1 MSGARQGSET
11 PAVPDR
17 WRLLAKLPTGH
28 RTQVWTAEDRQL
40 GERVVLKLFPPCA
53 DPMVRARALTEVRL
67 GLLLHHRHLVQLYE
81 VLEWQQHLIAVMEFV
96 TGGDLARRVAFEGA
110 QPAPVVAEWTAQA
123 LAVLAFLHDQQII
136 HRDVTPSNLLLDH
149 EGGLKLADLG
159 LAGRLDRLDDP
170 VGGTA
175 GVGTPGYMAPE
186 HAAGA
191 DPTPAWDLYGLGAT
205 LRQLLTG
212 VSPIADRTPAALPE
226 SCPRWL
232 RQFVERLLAREPRD
246 RWPTAVEALSVFDA
260 QRTA

>member
-1 MSGARQGSET
+1 MKGERLSSGSA
-11 PAVPDR
+11 AVPER
-17 WRLLAKLPTGH
+17 WRLLSKLPTGH
-28 RTQVWTAEDRQL
+28 RTQVWVAEDRQL

-67 GLLLHHRHLVQLYE
+67 GLLLHHPHLVQLYE
-81 VLEWQQHLIAVMEFV
+81 VLEWEEHLIAVMELMV
-96 TGGDLARRVAFEGA
+96 GGDLARRVALEGA
-110 QPAPVVAEWTAQA
+110 QPFARVVEWTAEA
-123 LAVLAFLHDQQII
+123 LSALAFLHEQQLI
-136 HRDVTPSNLLLDH
+136 HRDVTASNLLLDH
-149 EGGLKLADLG
+149 QDRLKLADLG

-170 VGGTA
+170 AGGTA

-212 VSPIADRTPAALPE
+212 VSPIAERTPAALPE

-232 RQFVERLLAREPRD
+232 CQFVERLLARDPRD
-246 RWPTAVEALSVFDA
+246 RWPTAVEALAVFEA

>member
-1 MSGARQGSET
+1 VNATSGT
-11 PAVPDR
+11 PAAPTLPDR

-28 RTQVWTAEDRQL
+28 RTQVWTAEDLQL
-40 GERVVLKLFPPCA
+40 GERVVLKLFPPCV

-67 GLLLHHRHLVQLYE
+67 GLLLHHPHLVQLYE

-96 TGGDLARRVAFEGA
+96 VGGDLARRVAFEGA
-110 QPAPVVAEWTAQA
+110 QPAGTVVEWTEQA
-123 LAVLAFLHDQQII
+123 LSVLAFLHEQHII
-136 HRDVTPSNLLLDH
+136 HRDVKPSNLLVD
-149 EGGLKLADLG
+149 GQSRLKLADLG

-170 VGGTA
+170 VGGTV

-205 LRQLLTG
+205 LRQLLSG
-212 VSPIADRTPAALPE
+212 VSPIASRTPAPVPD

-232 RQFVERLLAREPRD
+232 RQFVDRLLARDPRD
-246 RWPTAVEALSVFDA
+246 RWPTAVEALAVFEA

>member
-1 MSGARQGSET
+1 VTANSGT
-11 PAVPDR
+11 PGAPTVPDR

-67 GLLLHHRHLVQLYE
+67 GLLLHHPHLVQLYE

-123 LAVLAFLHDQQII
+123 LAVLAFLHDQQLI

-149 EGGLKLADLG
+149 EGRLKLADLG

-212 VSPIADRTPAALPE
+212 VSPIAERTPAALPE
-226 SCPRWL
+226 ICPRWL
-232 RQFVERLLAREPRD
+232 RQFVERLLARDPRD
-246 RWPTAVEALSVFDA
+246 RWPTAVEALAVFEA

>member
-1 MSGARQGSET
+1 MIATSGT
-11 PAVPDR
+11 PGAPALPDR
-17 WRLLAKLPTGH
+17 WRPLAQLPTGH
-28 RTQVWTAEDRQL
+28 RTQVWIADDRQL

-53 DPMVRARALTEVRL
+53 DAMVRARALTEVRL
-67 GLLLHHRHLVQLYE
+67 GLLLHHPHLVQLYE
-81 VLEWQQHLIAVMEFV
+81 VLEWEQHLIAVMELV
-96 TGGDLARRVAFEGA
+96 VGGDLARQVALQGA
-110 QPAPVVAEWTAQA
+110 QPAASVVEWTAEA
-123 LAVLAFLHDQQII
+123 LSVLAFLHEQQLI

-149 EGGLKLADLG
+149 AGRLKLGDLG
-159 LAGRLDRLDDP
+159 LVGRLDRLDDP
-170 VGGTA
+170 VGGTS

-232 RQFVERLLAREPRD
+232 RQFVERLLARDPRD

>member
-1 MSGARQGSET
+1 VKGERLSSGSA
-11 PAVPDR
+11 AVPER
-17 WRLLAKLPTGH
+17 WRLLSKLPTGH
-28 RTQVWTAEDRQL
+28 RTQVWVAEDRQL

-67 GLLLHHRHLVQLYE
+67 GLLLHHPHLVQLYE
-81 VLEWQQHLIAVMEFV
+81 VLEWEEHLIAVMELMV
-96 TGGDLARRVAFEGA
+96 GGDLARRVALEGA
-110 QPAPVVAEWTAQA
+110 QPFARVVEWTAEA
-123 LAVLAFLHDQQII
+123 LSALAFLHEQQLI
-136 HRDVTPSNLLLDH
+136 HRDVTASNLLLDH
-149 EGGLKLADLG
+149 QDRLKLADLG

-170 VGGTA
+170 AGGTA

-212 VSPIADRTPAALPE
+212 VSPIAERTPAALPE

-232 RQFVERLLAREPRD
+232 CQFVERLLARDPRD
-246 RWPTAVEALSVFDA
+246 RWPTAVEALAVFEA

>member
-1 MSGARQGSET
+1 MSPPILTVGA
-11 PAVPDR
+11 PVLPDR
-17 WRLLAKLPTGH
+17 WRPLAQLPTGH

-67 GLLLHHRHLVQLYE
+67 GLLLHHPHLVQLYE

-123 LAVLAFLHDQQII
+123 LAVLAFLHDQQLI

-149 EGGLKLADLG
+149 EGRLKLADLG

-191 DPTPAWDLYGLGAT
+191 DPTPAWDLYGLGVT

-212 VSPIADRTPAALPE
+212 VSPIAERTPAALPE
-226 SCPRWL
+226 DCPRWL
-232 RQFVERLLAREPRD
+232 HQFVEHLLARDLRD
-246 RWPTAVEALSVFDA
+246 RWPTAVEALAVFEA